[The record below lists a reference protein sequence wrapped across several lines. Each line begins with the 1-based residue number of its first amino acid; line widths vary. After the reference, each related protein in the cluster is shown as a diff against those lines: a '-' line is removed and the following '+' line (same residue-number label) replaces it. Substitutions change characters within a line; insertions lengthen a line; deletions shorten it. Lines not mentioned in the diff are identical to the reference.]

1 MLFVS
6 SSSSSESLFP
16 SSIGPHSLQSVTSES
31 GMSSPYVGG
40 GSLCDTQQLLWLSYL
55 TVYQKQW
62 VKSNSTGKNELLW
75 YTKYPCSSP
84 SGMYVANL
92 RYFLGTLCSP
102 LQFNGI
108 PALKTF
114 SALDATVRFDLM
126 SRYNRSWLDST

>member
-1 MLFVS
+1 MSSS
-6 SSSSSESLFP
+6 SSSSSESSSPL
-16 SSIGPHSLQSVTSES
+16 SIGPHSLRSVTSES
-31 GMSSPYVGG
+31 GISSPYADG

-55 TVYQKQW
+55 TIYQKQW

-84 SGMYVANL
+84 LGVYVASL
-92 RYFLGTLCSP
+92 RYFLGTLRSP

-114 SALDATVRFDLM
+114 SALDATMRFDLM
-126 SRYNRSWLDST
+126 SRYNRSWLDPT